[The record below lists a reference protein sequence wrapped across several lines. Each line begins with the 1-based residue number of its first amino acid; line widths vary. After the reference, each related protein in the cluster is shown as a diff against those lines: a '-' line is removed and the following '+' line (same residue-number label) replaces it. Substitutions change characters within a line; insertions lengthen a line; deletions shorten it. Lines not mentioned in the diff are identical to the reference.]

1 MRVGVSE
8 AALDENSD
16 VNAFSILMV
25 LPDPIIVVDARG
37 YIPYANP
44 AGEEFFSSSI
54 NMLRKTTIDQLVP
67 FGSPLLSLIE
77 QVRETGDRVSEYGVD
92 LGTPKTGVRNVNIQ
106 VSSLFNDS
114 KVVVQIEER
123 TMASKMDR
131 QLTHRGA
138 ARSVTA
144 MAAMLAH
151 EVKNPLSG
159 IRGSAQLLEMNADDA
174 DRALTRLI
182 CDETDRIC
190 AIVDRMEAF
199 SDDRP
204 IEREAVNIHEVLE
217 HVRLLARNGFGKKVK
232 FSEQY
237 DPSLP
242 FVYGNRDQLVQVL
255 LNLVKNACESV
266 PEDGGEV
273 TLTTAYRPGVRLAVP
288 GNQDRVQLPLEVG
301 VKDNG
306 PGISEELL
314 PHIFDPFVT
323 TKTGGSGLGL
333 ALVAKIVGDHG
344 GIVEYD
350 NSGTGGHFLIRLPIY
365 HVRKLKE
372 ES

>member
-1 MRVGVSE
+1 
-8 AALDENSD
+8 
-16 VNAFSILMV
+16 
-25 LPDPIIVVDARG
+25 
-37 YIPYANP
+37 
-44 AGEEFFSSSI
+44 FFSTSI
-54 NMLRKTTIDQLVP
+54 NILKKTKVDQLVP
-67 FGSPLLSLIE
+67 FGSPLLTLIE
-77 QVRETGDRVSEYGVD
+77 QVRTSNDRVSEYAVD
-92 LGTPKTGVRNVNIQ
+92 LGTPRTGTKNVNIQ
-106 VSSLFNDS
+106 VSSLFTDGQ
-114 KVVVQIEER
+114 VVVHIEER
-123 TMASKMDR
+123 TIASKMDR

-159 IRGSAQLLEMNADDA
+159 IRGSAQLLEMNASDS

-204 IEREAVNIHEVLE
+204 IERNAVNIHEVLE
-217 HVRLLARNGFGKKVK
+217 HVRMVSHAGFARKVT
-232 FSEQY
+232 FREQY

-255 LNLVKNACESV
+255 LNLIKNAAESV
-266 PEDGGEV
+266 PDEGGEI

-288 GNQDRVQLPLEVG
+288 GSKDRVRLPLEVG
-301 VKDNG
+301 IHDNG
-306 PGISEELL
+306 PGISDELL

-344 GIVEYD
+344 GIIEYD
-350 NSGTGGHFLIRLPIY
+350 NSTEGGHFLIRLP
-365 HVRKLKE
+365 VFKVPKKKA
-372 ES
+372 

>member
-1 MRVGVSE
+1 MADDMPNPLS
-8 AALDENSD
+8 
-16 VNAFSILMV
+16 V
-25 LPDPIIVVDARG
+25 LSVLADPIIVVDENG
-37 YIPYANP
+37 FIPYANP

-54 NMLRKTTIDQLVP
+54 NILKKTTIDKLAP

-77 QVRETGDRVSEYGVD
+77 QVRDSKDRVSEYGVD
-92 LGTPKTGVRNVNIQ
+92 LGTPKTGTKNVNIQ
-106 VSSLFNDS
+106 VSSMFENNM
-114 KVVVQIEER
+114 VVVQLEER

-138 ARSVTA
+138 ARSVTG

-159 IRGSAQLLEMNADDA
+159 IRGSAQLLEMNASDA

-204 IEREAVNIHEVLE
+204 IERDAVNIHEVLE
-217 HVRLLARNGFGKKVK
+217 HVRLIAQNGFGKNIK
-232 FSEQY
+232 FLEHY

-242 FVYGNRDQLVQVL
+242 YVYGNRDQLVQVL
-255 LNLVKNACESV
+255 LNLVKNAAEAV
-266 PEDGGEV
+266 PTDGGEII
-273 TLTTAYRPGVRLAVP
+273 LTTAFRPGVRLTVP
-288 GNQDRVQLPLEVG
+288 GNSARIQLPLEVG
-301 VKDNG
+301 VRDNG
-306 PGISEELL
+306 AGISDELL

-344 GIVEYD
+344 GIIEYD
-350 NSGTGGHFLIRLPIY
+350 NSASVGHFLIRLPVY
-365 HVRKLKE
+365 HVPKSKE
-372 ES
+372 E

>member
-1 MRVGVSE
+1 MLGLESKKPDPT
-8 AALDENSD
+8 A
-16 VNAFSILMV
+16 ILSS
-25 LPDPIIVVDARG
+25 LSDPIIVVNNDG
-37 YIPYANP
+37 FISYANP
-44 AGEEFFSSSI
+44 AGEEFFQSSVKV
-54 NMLRKTTIDQLVP
+54 LRKTKLDQLVP
-67 FGSPLLSLIE
+67 FGSPLISLVE
-77 QVRETGDRVSEYGVD
+77 QVREYKDRISEYEVD
-92 LGTPKTGVRNVNIQ
+92 LGTPKTGVKKVNIQ
-106 VSSLFNDS
+106 VSPVYDNDQ
-114 KVVVQIEER
+114 VVVQIEER

-159 IRGSAQLLEMNADDA
+159 IRGSAQLLEMNASDA

-204 IEREAVNIHEVLE
+204 IERDAVNIHEVLE
-217 HVRLLARNGFGKKVK
+217 HVRMIARNGFGKKIK
-232 FSEQY
+232 FIEQY

-242 FVYGNRDQLVQVL
+242 YVYGNRDQLVQVL
-255 LNLVKNACESV
+255 LNLVKNAAESV
-266 PEDGGEV
+266 PEEGGEI

-288 GNQDRVQLPLEVG
+288 GNTDRVQLPLEVG

-306 PGISEELL
+306 PGISEEIL

-350 NSGTGGHFLIRLPIY
+350 GAGTGGQFLIRLPVYDIA
-365 HVRKLKE
+365 KQKE
-372 ES
+372 EN

>member
-1 MRVGVSE
+1 MSSHVQQ
-8 AALDENSD
+8 NKSD
-16 VNAFSILMV
+16 DADLNPFSILMV
-25 LPDPIIVVDARG
+25 LPDPIIVVDADG

-44 AGEEFFSSSI
+44 AGEEFFSSSV
-54 NMLRKTTIDQLVP
+54 NMLKRTKIEKLVP
-67 FGSPLLSLIE
+67 FGSPLLTLID
-77 QVRETGDRVSEYGVD
+77 QVRKSKDRVSEYGVD
-92 LGTPKTGVRNVNIQ
+92 LGTPKTGVKNVNIQ
-106 VSSLFNDS
+106 VSSLYNENM
-114 KVVVQIEER
+114 VVVQIEER

-159 IRGSAQLLEMNADDA
+159 IRGSAQLLEMNASDA

-217 HVRLLARNGFGKKVK
+217 HVRMLARNGFGKKVK

-266 PEDGGEV
+266 PENDGEI
-273 TLTTAYRPGVRLAVP
+273 TLSTAYRPGVRLAVP
-288 GNQDRVQLPLEVG
+288 GNVERVQLPLEVG

-350 NSGTGGHFLIRLPIY
+350 NNYEGGSFLIRLPVY
-365 HVRKLKE
+365 HVPKSKE
-372 ES
+372 EE

>member
-1 MRVGVSE
+1 MLE
-8 AALDENSD
+8 KLKKTPDPL
-16 VNAFSILMV
+16 SILSA
-25 LPDPIIVVDARG
+25 LADPIIVVDEEG
-37 YIPYANP
+37 YVPYANP
-44 AGEEFFSSSI
+44 AGEEFFSSSVKV
-54 NMLRKTTIDQLVP
+54 LRKTKLEQLVP
-67 FGSPLLSLIE
+67 FGSPIINLVD
-77 QVRETGDRVSEYGVD
+77 QVRKYKDRISEYGVD
-92 LGTPKTGVRNVNIQ
+92 LGTPKTGSKNVNIQ
-106 VSSLFNDS
+106 VSSMYDKNL
-114 KVVVQIEER
+114 VVVQIEER
-123 TMASKMDR
+123 SMASKMDR

-159 IRGSAQLLEMNADDA
+159 IRGSAQLLEMNASDG

-204 IEREAVNIHEVLE
+204 IERDAVNIHEVLE
-217 HVRLLARNGFGKKVK
+217 HVRMIARNGFGKKVN
-232 FSEQY
+232 FIEQY

-242 FVYGNRDQLVQVL
+242 YVYGNRDQLIQVL

-266 PEDGGEV
+266 PEDSGEI
-273 TLTTAYRPGVRLAVP
+273 TLTTAYKPGVRLAVP
-288 GNQDRVQLPLEVG
+288 GSKGRVQLPLEVG

-350 NSGTGGHFLIRLPIY
+350 NSGKGGHFLIRLPVY
-365 HVRKLKE
+365 HVAKQKD